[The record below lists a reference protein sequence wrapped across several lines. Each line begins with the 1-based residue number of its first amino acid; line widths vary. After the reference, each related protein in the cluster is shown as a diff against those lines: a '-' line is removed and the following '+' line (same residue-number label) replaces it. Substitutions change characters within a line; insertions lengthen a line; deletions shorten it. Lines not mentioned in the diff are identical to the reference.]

1 MTPGWLV
8 IAEQLKVSS
17 NIVQLKLSVV
27 PSNYHNDRNYLYDQH
42 PAGLPET
49 PIWFVKSVFSDF
61 SGVYFLLLYLLYP
74 SI

>member
-17 NIVQLKLSVV
+17 NIVQLKLSVL
-27 PSNYHNDRNYLYDQH
+27 PFNYHNDLYDQH

-61 SGVYFLLLYLLYP
+61 SGLYFLLLYLLYP

>member
-8 IAEQLKVSS
+8 FAVHLKVSS

-49 PIWFVKSVFSDF
+49 PIWFVKSLFSDF
-61 SGVYFLLLYLLYP
+61 LGLYFLLLYP

>member
-1 MTPGWLV
+1 M

-49 PIWFVKSVFSDF
+49 PIWFVKSLFSDF
-61 SGVYFLLLYLLYP
+61 
-74 SI
+74 

>member
-8 IAEQLKVSS
+8 FAVHLKVSS

-49 PIWFVKSVFSDF
+49 PIWYVKSVF
-61 SGVYFLLLYLLYP
+61 
-74 SI
+74 